1 MTTKQLLKSF
11 PGVDGISWSPDGREF
26 AYGNVGGAP
35 SKTASVTI
43 LDVNSGQKVYTFKV
57 SDPAAQMVSMDAAW
71 SPDGRYIVSSES
83 IEASPSGKQSYI
95 VKVWVA

>member
-1 MTTKQLLKSF
+1 
-11 PGVDGISWSPDGREF
+11 VDGISWSPNGQEF

-43 LDVNSGQKVYTFKV
+43 LDVNSGQKVYTYQV
-57 SDPAAQMVSMDAAW
+57 SDPAAQMIRMDAAW
-71 SPDGRYIVSSES
+71 SPDGRYIVSAES
-83 IEASPSGKQSYI
+83 IELSAFGKQSYV